1 MSAQHMN
8 AFTKSQAIIPKV
20 GGGISLIAC
29 TLIIRD
35 IFMKWHE
42 KRSVPLPS
50 VILFCISVA
59 NWLLSLFSFFLST
72 WMMPRGSGAFLA
84 AGNTQSCTA
93 QGFIS
98 TLTMT
103 ASQTYYTVLA
113 ILFWAIVQ
121 FGWSE

>member
-8 AFTKSQAIIPKV
+8 AFTKSQASYPRL
-20 GGGISLIAC
+20 GAEC
-29 TLIIRD
+29 THRVHLIIRD
-35 IFMKWHE
+35 ISMKWHE

-72 WMMPRGSGAFLA
+72 WMMPRDSGAFLA

-93 QGFIS
+93 QVFIS
-98 TLTMT
+98 TLTMA
-103 ASQTYYTVLA
+103 ASQTYYTVSL
-113 ILFWAIVQ
+113 
-121 FGWSE
+121 